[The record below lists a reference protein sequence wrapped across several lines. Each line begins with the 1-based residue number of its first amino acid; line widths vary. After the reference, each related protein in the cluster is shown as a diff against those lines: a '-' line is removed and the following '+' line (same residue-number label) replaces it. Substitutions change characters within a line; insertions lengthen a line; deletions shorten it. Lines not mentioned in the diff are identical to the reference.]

1 MSYTP
6 NPGDTLVFEND
17 RVRVWSMT
25 LPPRGMYDWHQHHH
39 DHLIIW
45 PDPGRAAAQ
54 RLGEEEW
61 PVRQTAEAGYVA
73 FKTVGSG
80 GPLTPHRIRNLE
92 DHAVTHYIVEL
103 ISEPSPSPVELP
115 SETND
120 RGSAVDVRTG
130 EPF

>member
-1 MSYTP
+1 M
-6 NPGDTLVFEND
+6 
-17 RVRVWSMT
+17 
-25 LPPRGMYDWHQHHH
+25 
-39 DHLIIW
+39 
-45 PDPGRAAAQ
+45 
-54 RLGEEEW
+54 
-61 PVRQTAEAGYVA
+61 A

-103 ISEPSPSPVELP
+103 ISEPSPSRVELP